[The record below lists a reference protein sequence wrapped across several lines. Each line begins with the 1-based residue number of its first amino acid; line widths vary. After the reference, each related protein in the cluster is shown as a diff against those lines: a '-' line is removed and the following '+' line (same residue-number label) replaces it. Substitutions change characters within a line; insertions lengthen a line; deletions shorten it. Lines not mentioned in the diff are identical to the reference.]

1 MRLRVES
8 VERSPVPGKHMV
20 TLYSPLPLHFNT
32 RGHAHVSR
40 QLLLVPDE
48 ARRSLLDEALLALGR
63 STSGHGEAAA
73 AKQREEGLAAAVM
86 RERIKQR
93 ESEAAGGETR
103 ERSSSRRSRR
113 SQVEA

>member
-1 MRLRVES
+1 
-8 VERSPVPGKHMV
+8 MV
-20 TLYSPLPLHFNT
+20 
-32 RGHAHVSR
+32 
-40 QLLLVPDE
+40 
-48 ARRSLLDEALLALGR
+48 

-93 ESEAAGGETR
+93 EAETAGGETR

>member
-1 MRLRVES
+1 MATLTYSHDSSCWFQMR
-8 VERSPVPGKHMV
+8 
-20 TLYSPLPLHFNT
+20 
-32 RGHAHVSR
+32 HAAPS
-40 QLLLVPDE
+40 LTN
-48 ARRSLLDEALLALGR
+48 RSLLSGASR
-63 STSGHGEAAA
+63 HRSSTSGHGEAAA

>member
-1 MRLRVES
+1 MRGLRRT
-8 VERSPVPGKHMV
+8 RS
-20 TLYSPLPLHFNT
+20 
-32 RGHAHVSR
+32 RG
-40 QLLLVPDE
+40 
-48 ARRSLLDEALLALGR
+48 
-63 STSGHGEAAA
+63 TTI
-73 AKQREEGLAAAVM
+73 QREEGLAAAVM

>member
-1 MRLRVES
+1 
-8 VERSPVPGKHMV
+8 MV
-20 TLYSPLPLHFNT
+20 TLTYAL
-32 RGHAHVSR
+32 SR
-40 QLLLVPDE
+40 QLL
-48 ARRSLLDEALLALGR
+48 
-63 STSGHGEAAA
+63 A